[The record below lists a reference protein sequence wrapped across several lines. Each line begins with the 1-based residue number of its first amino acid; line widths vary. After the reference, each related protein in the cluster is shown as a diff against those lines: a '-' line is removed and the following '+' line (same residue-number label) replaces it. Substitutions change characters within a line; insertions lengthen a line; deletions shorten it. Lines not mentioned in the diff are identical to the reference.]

1 MALLEVI
8 SEKVV
13 SASGL
18 SQYEEI
24 WYVFPVFIIMLIL
37 WSILNFFKSLAKKP
51 SKVQDQIDVGVKKIT
66 QNVKKHDKVLAKN
79 TNEDDEN
86 VSKKS
91 VTNDENTEEIKI
103 TSDLKTGTDKDVR
116 GQLNFVENN
125 LDQTKAVHS
134 ARESQMPKIKLQN

>member
-24 WYVFPVFIIMLIL
+24 WYVFPGLIIMLIL

-51 SKVQDQIDVGVKKIT
+51 SKVQDKIDVEVKEIT

-79 TNEDDEN
+79 TNEDED

-91 VTNDENTEEIKI
+91 VSNAENTEEIKI
-103 TSDLKTGTDKDVR
+103 TSDLKTGIDKDVIS

-125 LDQTKAVHS
+125 LDQTKA
-134 ARESQMPKIKLQN
+134 

>member
-103 TSDLKTGTDKDVR
+103 TSDLKTGTDKDVS

-125 LDQTKAVHS
+125 LDQTKAQCS
-134 ARESQMPKIKLQN
+134 RISNA

>member
-1 MALLEVI
+1 MLGAI
-8 SEKVV
+8 SERQV
-13 SASGL
+13 A
-18 SQYEEI
+18 EI
-24 WYVFPVFIIMLIL
+24 GQVLED
-37 WSILNFFKSLAKKP
+37 K
-51 SKVQDQIDVGVKKIT
+51 IDVEVKEIT

-103 TSDLKTGTDKDVR
+103 TSDLKTGTDKDVS

-125 LDQTKAVHS
+125 LDQTKAQCS
-134 ARESQMPKIKLQN
+134 RISNA